1 MKNILFIPSIVD
13 GKQEVREPKWGEW
26 YINQFGELCQCK
38 EFDFIYEYP
47 IFTRIESSMKTPDE
61 VRAEIKRLKSKL
73 ADLAYSDRV
82 NALYWVL
89 GEEEGDV

>member
-1 MKNILFIPSIVD
+1 MKNILFVPSMKD
-13 GKQEVREPKWGEW
+13 GKQEVRPPKKGEW
-26 YINQFGELCQCK
+26 YWSEIDKDVHCARL
-38 EFDFIYEYP
+38 DFFSSFP